1 MSNYYTTYVERDL
14 RQLINLKDL
23 RLFHNFIRLC
33 AGRVGSELNAS
44 AVSVEVGVS
53 VPTIKTKTPKLYF
66 YDVGL
71 AAWLMGIIVTSY
83 GVKKYI

>member
-1 MSNYYTTYVERDL
+1 MARERAEHPLLITLTILSNYYTTYVERDL

-44 AVSVEVGVS
+44 AMSVEV
-53 VPTIKTKTPKLYF
+53 
-66 YDVGL
+66 
-71 AAWLMGIIVTSY
+71 GIIVTSY

>member
-1 MSNYYTTYVERDL
+1 MITFVT
-14 RQLINLKDL
+14 NLKL
-23 RLFHNFIRLC
+23 NFKI
-33 AGRVGSELNAS
+33 VTVMDKELIKRTLDDVIS
-44 AVSVEVGVS
+44 RMFRFLSVITLTILS
-53 VPTIKTKTPKLYF
+53 NPTIKTKTPKIYF

>member
-1 MSNYYTTYVERDL
+1 MITFVTTLKLNFKIVTVMDKELIKRTLDDVISRMFRFLPVITLTILSN
-14 RQLINLKDL
+14 
-23 RLFHNFIRLC
+23 
-33 AGRVGSELNAS
+33 
-44 AVSVEVGVS
+44 
-53 VPTIKTKTPKLYF
+53 PTIKTKTPKLYF

>member
-1 MSNYYTTYVERDL
+1 MITFVT
-14 RQLINLKDL
+14 NLKL
-23 RLFHNFIRLC
+23 NFKIVTVMDKKLIKRTLDDVIS
-33 AGRVGSELNAS
+33 RMFRFL
-44 AVSVEVGVS
+44 SVITLTILS
-53 VPTIKTKTPKLYF
+53 NPTIKTKTPKLYF

>member
-1 MSNYYTTYVERDL
+1 MIAFVT
-14 RQLINLKDL
+14 NLKL
-23 RLFHNFIRLC
+23 NFKI
-33 AGRVGSELNAS
+33 VTVMDKELIKRTLDDVIS
-44 AVSVEVGVS
+44 RMFRFLSVITLTILS
-53 VPTIKTKTPKLYF
+53 NPTIKTKTPKLYF

>member
-1 MSNYYTTYVERDL
+1 MITFVT
-14 RQLINLKDL
+14 NLKL
-23 RLFHNFIRLC
+23 NFKF
-33 AGRVGSELNAS
+33 VTVMDKELIKRILDDVISRMFRFLPVITLTILSN
-44 AVSVEVGVS
+44 
-53 VPTIKTKTPKLYF
+53 PTIKTKTPKLYF

>member
-1 MSNYYTTYVERDL
+1 MITFVT
-14 RQLINLKDL
+14 NLKL
-23 RLFHNFIRLC
+23 NFKFIT
-33 AGRVGSELNAS
+33 VMDKELIKRTLDDVISRMFRFLPVITLTILSN
-44 AVSVEVGVS
+44 
-53 VPTIKTKTPKLYF
+53 PTIKTKTPKLYF

>member
-1 MSNYYTTYVERDL
+1 MITFVT
-14 RQLINLKDL
+14 NLKL
-23 RLFHNFIRLC
+23 NFKFVTVMDKEFIKRTLDDVIS
-33 AGRVGSELNAS
+33 RMFRFLPVITLTILSN
-44 AVSVEVGVS
+44 
-53 VPTIKTKTPKLYF
+53 PTIKTKTPKLYF

>member
-1 MSNYYTTYVERDL
+1 MITFVT
-14 RQLINLKDL
+14 NLK
-23 RLFHNFIRLC
+23 FNFKF
-33 AGRVGSELNAS
+33 VTVMDKELIKRTLDDVISRMFRFLPVITLTILSN
-44 AVSVEVGVS
+44 
-53 VPTIKTKTPKLYF
+53 PTIKTKTRKLYF

>member
-1 MSNYYTTYVERDL
+1 MITFVTILKFNFKIVTVMDKELIKRTLDDVISRMFRFLPVITLTILSN
-14 RQLINLKDL
+14 
-23 RLFHNFIRLC
+23 
-33 AGRVGSELNAS
+33 
-44 AVSVEVGVS
+44 
-53 VPTIKTKTPKLYF
+53 PTIKTKTPKLYF

>member
-1 MSNYYTTYVERDL
+1 MIIFVT
-14 RQLINLKDL
+14 NLKL
-23 RLFHNFIRLC
+23 NFKI
-33 AGRVGSELNAS
+33 VTVMDKELIKRTLDDVISRMFMFLPVITLTILSN
-44 AVSVEVGVS
+44 
-53 VPTIKTKTPKLYF
+53 PTIKTKTPKLYF

>member
-1 MSNYYTTYVERDL
+1 MIIFVT
-14 RQLINLKDL
+14 NLKL
-23 RLFHNFIRLC
+23 NFKI
-33 AGRVGSELNAS
+33 VTVMDKELIKRTLDDVIS
-44 AVSVEVGVS
+44 RMFRFLSVITLTILS
-53 VPTIKTKTPKLYF
+53 NPTIKTKTPKLYF

>member
-1 MSNYYTTYVERDL
+1 MITFVT
-14 RQLINLKDL
+14 NLKL
-23 RLFHNFIRLC
+23 NFKI
-33 AGRVGSELNAS
+33 VTVMDKELIKRTLDDVIS
-44 AVSVEVGVS
+44 RMFSFLSVITLTILS
-53 VPTIKTKTPKLYF
+53 NPTIKTKTPKLYF

>member
-1 MSNYYTTYVERDL
+1 MIIFVT
-14 RQLINLKDL
+14 NLKL
-23 RLFHNFIRLC
+23 NFKI
-33 AGRVGSELNAS
+33 VTVMDKELIKRTLDDVIS
-44 AVSVEVGVS
+44 RMFRFLSVITLTILS
-53 VPTIKTKTPKLYF
+53 NPTIKAKTPKLYF

>member
-1 MSNYYTTYVERDL
+1 MITFVT
-14 RQLINLKDL
+14 NLKLNFKIVTVMDKEL
-23 RLFHNFIRLC
+23 IKRTLDDVISRMFRFLSVITLTILFN
-33 AGRVGSELNAS
+33 
-44 AVSVEVGVS
+44 
-53 VPTIKTKTPKLYF
+53 PTIKTKTPKLYF

>member
-1 MSNYYTTYVERDL
+1 MITFVT
-14 RQLINLKDL
+14 NLKLNFKMVTVMDKEL
-23 RLFHNFIRLC
+23 IKRTLDDVISRMFRFLSVITLTILFN
-33 AGRVGSELNAS
+33 
-44 AVSVEVGVS
+44 
-53 VPTIKTKTPKLYF
+53 PTIKTKTPKLYF

>member
-1 MSNYYTTYVERDL
+1 MITFVT
-14 RQLINLKDL
+14 NLK
-23 RLFHNFIRLC
+23 FNFKF
-33 AGRVGSELNAS
+33 VTVMDKELIKRTLDDVIS
-44 AVSVEVGVS
+44 RMFRFLSVITLTILS
-53 VPTIKTKTPKLYF
+53 NPTIKTKTPKLYF